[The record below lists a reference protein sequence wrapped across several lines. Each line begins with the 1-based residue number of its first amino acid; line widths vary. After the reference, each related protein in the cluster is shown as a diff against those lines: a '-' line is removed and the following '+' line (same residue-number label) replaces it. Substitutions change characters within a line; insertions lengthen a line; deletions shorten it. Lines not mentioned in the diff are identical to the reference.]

1 MKYKNIGFITTK
13 VKDCSEEENFL
24 LNKSFKKIETIQDL
38 KKNKI
43 DFLFVLGGDGF
54 MLRTLHKFLNC
65 NIDFYGINCGTQ
77 GFLMNNSRYIFEKDI
92 FDLIENSQK
101 HIINPLKAII
111 KNVKGEE
118 KIVYAIN
125 EVALLRNTH
134 NASHIKISINGNERL
149 SELIADGVLISTPA
163 GSTAYNLSLNGP
175 ILPLDSNSLSITPI
189 SPFKPRLWKGA
200 IINNTTKV
208 KFEVIDYKTRIVNTT
223 ADFVEVRNTV
233 SVEIVIDFS
242 KNIHIL
248 FNKFEGIEEKII
260 AQQFYSI

>member
-1 MKYKNIGFITTK
+1 MKYKNIGFIATK
-13 VKDCSEEENFL
+13 IKDCSEEENFL
-24 LNKSFKKIETIQDL
+24 LNKSFKRVETVQDL

-54 MLRTLHKFLNC
+54 MLRVLHKFLTC
-65 NIDFYGINCGTQ
+65 NVDFYGINCGTQ
-77 GFLMNNSRYIFEKDI
+77 GFLMNNSKYIFEKDV

-101 HIINPLKAII
+101 CTINPLRAKII
-111 KNVKGEE
+111 NLKGEE

-134 NASHIKISINGNERL
+134 NASHIKIKINDNERL
-149 SELIADGVLISTPA
+149 NELIADGVIVSTPA

-208 KFEVIDYKTRIVNTT
+208 EFEVIDPKIRVVNTT
-223 ADFVEVRNTV
+223 ADFVEVKNTV
-233 SVEIVIDFS
+233 GVEVAVDFS
-242 KNIHIL
+242 KNINIL
-248 FNKFEGIEEKII
+248 FNKFESIDEKII
-260 AQQFYSI
+260 SQQFYVI